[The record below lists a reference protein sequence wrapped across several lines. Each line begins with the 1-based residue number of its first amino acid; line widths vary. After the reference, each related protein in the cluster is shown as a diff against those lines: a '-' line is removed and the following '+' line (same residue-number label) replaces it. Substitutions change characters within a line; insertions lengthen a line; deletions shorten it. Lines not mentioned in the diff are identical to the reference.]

1 MSFSI
6 IGTGSASPSQ
16 NKTNDDLAQILDT
29 NDEWI
34 RSKTGI
40 RERRILGEETI
51 TDLVVESSLLA
62 LEDAGVLSKE
72 LDLIICATVTSDYI
86 TPSMACIVQ
95 RRIGAT
101 CPAFDISAACAGF
114 LYAWDIADGYFV
126 RKPDSKILVVGAEAV
141 SKLVDWNDRSTAV
154 IFGDG
159 AGAVV
164 LGRGNGLKAVK
175 LNTRGDETVLYAK
188 YKKGNCPFRDNGVD
202 ETGQP
207 GGHATFLHMEGQKV
221 FQFAVSSMCRD
232 LKNIVK
238 QTGMELED
246 VDYVLPHQANQRIID
261 YAISRLPL
269 APEKYLGNIAYRG
282 NTSAAAIPI
291 LLDEF
296 ARKGQFKKGD
306 ILAFSS
312 FGAGLTSAAAILE
325 WDK

>member
-101 CPAFDISAACAGF
+101 CPAFDISAA
-114 LYAWDIADGYFV
+114 
-126 RKPDSKILVVGAEAV
+126 
-141 SKLVDWNDRSTAV
+141 
-154 IFGDG
+154 
-159 AGAVV
+159 
-164 LGRGNGLKAVK
+164 
-175 LNTRGDETVLYAK
+175 
-188 YKKGNCPFRDNGVD
+188 
-202 ETGQP
+202 
-207 GGHATFLHMEGQKV
+207 
-221 FQFAVSSMCRD
+221 
-232 LKNIVK
+232 
-238 QTGMELED
+238 
-246 VDYVLPHQANQRIID
+246 
-261 YAISRLPL
+261 
-269 APEKYLGNIAYRG
+269 
-282 NTSAAAIPI
+282 
-291 LLDEF
+291 
-296 ARKGQFKKGD
+296 
-306 ILAFSS
+306 
-312 FGAGLTSAAAILE
+312 
-325 WDK
+325 

>member
-101 CPAFDISAACAGF
+101 CPAHAAEMSKAGQV
-114 LYAWDIADGYFV
+114 APIRRCTIQAMDG
-126 RKPDSKILVVGAEAV
+126 
-141 SKLVDWNDRSTAV
+141 V
-154 IFGDG
+154 I
-159 AGAVV
+159 
-164 LGRGNGLKAVK
+164 
-175 LNTRGDETVLYAK
+175 
-188 YKKGNCPFRDNGVD
+188 
-202 ETGQP
+202 
-207 GGHATFLHMEGQKV
+207 
-221 FQFAVSSMCRD
+221 
-232 LKNIVK
+232 
-238 QTGMELED
+238 
-246 VDYVLPHQANQRIID
+246 
-261 YAISRLPL
+261 
-269 APEKYLGNIAYRG
+269 
-282 NTSAAAIPI
+282 
-291 LLDEF
+291 
-296 ARKGQFKKGD
+296 
-306 ILAFSS
+306 
-312 FGAGLTSAAAILE
+312 
-325 WDK
+325 